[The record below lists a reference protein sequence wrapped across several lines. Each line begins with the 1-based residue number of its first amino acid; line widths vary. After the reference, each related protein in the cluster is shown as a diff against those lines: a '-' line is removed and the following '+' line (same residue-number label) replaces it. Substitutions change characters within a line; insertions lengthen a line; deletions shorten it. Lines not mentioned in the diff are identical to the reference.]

1 MDNVTLKFAIQ
12 KNGRL
17 TASTISLLQES
28 GLRFNYGEKTLRA
41 FVENLPVEI
50 LFLRDDD
57 IPEYVQNKVVHAG
70 IVGFNIVV
78 EKNSDVDIIK
88 ELGFGSCRLSLA
100 VSKEVDYRGL
110 EFFRNK
116 TIATSY
122 PRILSNFFAER
133 NIPVKIENIK
143 GSVEIA
149 VSLGLADA
157 IFDVVS
163 TGSTLTMNGLKEVE
177 VVMKSEAVLIAH
189 KNLSSDERAILEE
202 IIFRFESVLNA
213 KYNRYIMLNCPKE
226 KVPEIVKILPGI
238 KSPTVMPLAME
249 GWCSLHSV
257 INENDFWKVLSQL
270 KEAGAQGILVIPIEK
285 MVI

>member
-1 MDNVTLKFAIQ
+1 MVNVILKFAIQ

-28 GLRFNYGEKTLRA
+28 GLRFNYGDKTLKA
-41 FVENLPVEI
+41 LVEDLPVEI

-70 IVGFNIVV
+70 IVGLNVVV
-78 EKNSDVDIIK
+78 EKNSDVDILK
-88 ELGFGSCRLSLA
+88 ELGFGTCRLSLA
-100 VSKEVDYRGL
+100 VSKEVDYNGI
-110 EFFRNK
+110 EFFKNK
-116 TIATSY
+116 KIATSY
-122 PRILSNFFAER
+122 PNILSKFFREK
-133 NIPVKIENIK
+133 NIPVEIENIK

-189 KNLSSDERAILEE
+189 KHLSLAEKSILEE
-202 IIFRFESVLNA
+202 IIFRFNSVLNA
-213 KYNRYIMLNCPKE
+213 KYNRYIMLNCPTE
-226 KVPEIVKILPGI
+226 KVPEIAKILPGI
-238 KSPTVMPLAME
+238 KSPTVLPLAME
-249 GWCSLHSV
+249 GWSSLHSV